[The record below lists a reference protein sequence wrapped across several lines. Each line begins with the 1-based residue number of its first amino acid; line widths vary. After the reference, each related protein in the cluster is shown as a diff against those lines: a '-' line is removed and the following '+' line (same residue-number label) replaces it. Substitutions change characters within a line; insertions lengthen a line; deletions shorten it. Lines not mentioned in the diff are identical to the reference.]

1 MLHGTLIT
9 RCCCPCWSIG
19 GGVCRRQE
27 SKDTKQFALFLL
39 HVLCKDR
46 ICVCRK
52 ELKHD
57 ESLLFQSIRRSWSSL
72 DLPGRTVL
80 HQTPQQESRNPSTC
94 SPRQCRAASRPLS
107 GLEGDARNP
116 GETSSKTS
124 IVSLSHEVWWIQAE
138 GIAPPVRYRRKN
150 YFCVLCHSPFR
161 SGFGLGDS

>member
-46 ICVCRK
+46 ICVSRTK
-52 ELKHD
+52 LKQD
-57 ESLLFQSIRRSWSSL
+57 ESLLFQSIGRSWSSL

-80 HQTPQQESRNPSTC
+80 CQTPQQESRNPSTF
-94 SPRQCRAASRPLS
+94 SPRQCHAACAPLS

-124 IVSLSHEVWWIQAE
+124 IVSLFPWSLMNTSRRYCSSSAVQTQKLLLCAL
-138 GIAPPVRYRRKN
+138 PVTI
-150 YFCVLCHSPFR
+150 S
-161 SGFGLGDS
+161 